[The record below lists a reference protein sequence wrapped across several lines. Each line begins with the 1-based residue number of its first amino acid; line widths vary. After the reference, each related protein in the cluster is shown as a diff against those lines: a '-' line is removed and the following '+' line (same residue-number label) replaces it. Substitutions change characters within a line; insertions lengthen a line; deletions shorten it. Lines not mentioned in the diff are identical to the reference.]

1 MTPTAD
7 SVCAAC
13 ADLTWGVDAAAD
25 CVANPVCG
33 SQVGGATRAD
43 GLATRVVAGTCA
55 DCTGTTYGAN
65 GAADCLANTVC
76 GAAVPE
82 NAALRTSA
90 DASRTVAG
98 TCAACADGSWGT
110 ATGACELCTAIAN
123 KATAATLTCTT
134 AANSVLVGVCAADYY
149 EVNQASV
156 AEADSCA
163 AVTTSITCGKAVP
176 NAAGLRADSAA
187 T

>member
-7 SVCAAC
+7 SVCVAC

-25 CVANPVCG
+25 CLANPVCG

-43 GLATRVVAGTCA
+43 GLATRVIAGTCA
-55 DCTGTTYGAN
+55 D
-65 GAADCLANTVC
+65 
-76 GAAVPE
+76 
-82 NAALRTSA
+82 
-90 DASRTVAG
+90 
-98 TCAACADGSWGT
+98 CADGSWGT

-163 AVTTSITCGKAVP
+163 SVTTSITCGKA
-176 NAAGLRADSAA
+176 
-187 T
+187 